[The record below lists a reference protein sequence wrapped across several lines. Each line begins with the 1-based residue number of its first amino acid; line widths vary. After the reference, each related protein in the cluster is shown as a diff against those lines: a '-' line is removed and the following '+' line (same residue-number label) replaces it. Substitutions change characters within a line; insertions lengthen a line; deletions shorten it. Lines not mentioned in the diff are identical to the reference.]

1 MSVQHLNKEY
11 KVIRTTGRTD
21 TKDIVNESYKSSP
34 KLQQQ
39 HLKSR

>member
-21 TKDIVNESYKSSP
+21 TKDIHVDP
-34 KLQQQ
+34 ILI
-39 HLKSR
+39 LDRFTALG